1 MARDFSAQLA
11 GQIGEALV
19 VAELGRRDIIA
30 TAFSGNVPD
39 IDILAYKNG
48 ISLAVQVKAW
58 RSGSVSF
65 NARRFL
71 NIDQS
76 GDVQTIIAP
85 QKLDPNLIYIFVMIG
100 SKGIRDRF
108 FILTQGELQSLIESG
123 YGSFLG
129 KHNGVRPKNS
139 ETTHTAISLI
149 DLDGHEDEWG
159 KISSR
164 FSVEVNT

>member
-1 MARDFSAQLA
+1 M
-11 GQIGEALV
+11 
-19 VAELGRRDIIA
+19 
-30 TAFSGNVPD
+30 
-39 IDILAYKNG
+39 
-48 ISLAVQVKAW
+48 QVKAW

-108 FILTQGELQSLIESG
+108 FILTQVELQSLIESG
-123 YGSFLG
+123 YRSFLS

-164 FSVEVNT
+164 FSVEVST